1 MSRERLRVN
10 LMTAGFTPGDA
21 ISNYIQTLARIL
33 RGWGARVE
41 IYADAIASELHTVA
55 QPSHLYQPTG
65 RDLLWFHYSIYADNI
80 ERALASPDYTFMDYH
95 GVCPPRLFHDQNPHL
110 EFLCQRGLDLLP
122 SMAGRFDQ
130 VIFHSEDSRRELL
143 AAGFAPETMHK
154 FYHTVDTTRLAGA
167 ADRELSALL
176 SKLTY
181 FLLVGR
187 IVPQKDVAAAI
198 ELFARVHRARPDAF
212 LFLVG
217 TRDQAKGYQRELDG
231 LVARHG
237 LQERVVFTEQ
247 VSNPAVL
254 AALYQHA
261 TMLIVTSEWE
271 SFCIP
276 IAESLYFSVPAAVHD
291 QEPMTEIAGPG
302 GLIFDKRQPDEAAR
316 SLVALLDDPAS
327 YAALS
332 AAARAQAGHY
342 TDAALAANVL
352 AFLRRVFP
360 SGGSPA

>member
-33 RGWGARVE
+33 RGWGVRVE
-41 IYADAIASELHTVA
+41 IYADAIASELHAVA

-80 ERALASPDYTFMDYH
+80 ERALASPDYKFMDYH

-110 EFLCQRGLDLLP
+110 EYLCQRGVDLLP

-143 AAGFAPETMHK
+143 AAGFAPEVMHK
-154 FYHTVDTTRLAGA
+154 FYHTVDTTRLASA
-167 ADRELSALL
+167 ADPELSALL

-187 IVPQKDVAAAI
+187 IVPQKDVASVI
-198 ELFARVHRARPDAF
+198 EIFARVRKQRPDTF
-212 LFLVG
+212 LFLAG
-217 TRDQAKGYQRELDG
+217 TREQAKSYQRELDG
-231 LVARHG
+231 LVARYG
-237 LQERVVFTEQ
+237 LQDRVVFTGQ

-261 TMLIVTSEWE
+261 TMLVVASEWE

-276 IAESLYFSVPAAVHD
+276 IAESLYFGVPAAVHD

-302 GLIFDKRQPDEAAR
+302 GLVFDKRKPDEAAR
-316 SLVALLDDPAS
+316 QIVALLNDPAR

-332 AAARAQAGHY
+332 DAVREWAGQY

-352 AFLRRVFP
+352 SFLRQVFP
-360 SGGSPA
+360 LQGAPT